1 MPYGP
6 GAGALPTP
14 TSILADLI
22 EITKQTQGT
31 QLYPPFNELKEELPL
46 APKEMIVNHYYLSV
60 RLAEAMASQDK
71 VNAYLEDQ
79 KQAIAF
85 SKTEEVDRLILLLK
99 NMTDEQ
105 LQEQLSFVAQLG
117 EVQSVLRIMGEID
130 EN

>member
-1 MPYGP
+1 
-6 GAGALPTP
+6 
-14 TSILADLI
+14 
-22 EITKQTQGT
+22 
-31 QLYPPFNELKEELPL
+31 
-46 APKEMIVNHYYLSV
+46 
-60 RLAEAMASQDK
+60 MASQDK